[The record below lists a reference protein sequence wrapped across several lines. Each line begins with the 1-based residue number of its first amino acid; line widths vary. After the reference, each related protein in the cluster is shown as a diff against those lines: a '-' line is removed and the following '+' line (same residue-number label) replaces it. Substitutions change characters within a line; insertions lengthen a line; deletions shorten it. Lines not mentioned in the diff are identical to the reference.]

1 MDRPPLAFPQES
13 LPLST
18 EGIERYVWRIQG
30 VDILIEVEGDRVR
43 VNGELVERVEAAPP
57 AGAESPPD

>member
-1 MDRPPLAFPQES
+1 MDRPPLAFPQEP

-43 VNGELVERVEAAPP
+43 VNGELVERVEAGPT
-57 AGAESPPD
+57 AGAESPAD